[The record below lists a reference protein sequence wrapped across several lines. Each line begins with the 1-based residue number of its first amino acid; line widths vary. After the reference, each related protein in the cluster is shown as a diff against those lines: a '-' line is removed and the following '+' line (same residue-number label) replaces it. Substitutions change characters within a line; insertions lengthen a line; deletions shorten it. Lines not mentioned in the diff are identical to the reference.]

1 MDIQIKCDN
10 CESEYVVVLMDDD
23 DNGVKYCS
31 MCGTNVDVAEY
42 LSLDFGE

>member
-10 CESEYVVVLMDDD
+10 CDSEYVVVLMDDD
-23 DNGVKYCS
+23 NGVKYCS
-31 MCGTNVDVAEY
+31 ICGTNVEVTEY